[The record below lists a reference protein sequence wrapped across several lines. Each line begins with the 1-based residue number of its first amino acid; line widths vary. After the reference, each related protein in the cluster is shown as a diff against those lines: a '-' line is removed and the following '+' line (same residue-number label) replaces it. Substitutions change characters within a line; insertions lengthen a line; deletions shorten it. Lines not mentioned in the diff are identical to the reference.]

1 MIIEGFEPF
10 EGQHCE
16 TTATGSLLKHAGLDL
31 SEPMLFG
38 LGQGLGFIYWDMK
51 SMDFPFIGGRVQP
64 NLLTANIVA
73 NLGLH
78 IERRETSSKKKAWEN
93 VRMNIDSGV
102 PVGLQ
107 LDSYYLDYFAHKFH
121 FGAHYVAMYGY
132 DDHYAYLV
140 DTNQQGSRL
149 KAALESV
156 ESARNARGPMTAR
169 NLSYTIPHA
178 DGDPDLGEAAVRAIR
193 ANAED
198 FLNPPIKNIG
208 YKGIAKAAR
217 EVRKWF
223 GRTER
228 PEEDLTRAA
237 VLVERAGTG
246 GALFR
251 NMYRDFLKEC
261 LDRMDSG
268 DLADGY
274 RGYAEI
280 APLWTEVSDL
290 IHEAG
295 ETGEQSNLDRASD
308 LLAELSER
316 EESAMRCLARIK
328 APPPSGRVVNTPHIR
343 RSENA

>member
-1 MIIEGFEPF
+1 MIVERFEPF

-31 SEPMLFG
+31 SEAMLFG

-51 SMDFPFIGGRVQP
+51 SMGFPFIGGRIQP
-64 NLLTANIVA
+64 NLLTDNLVG

-78 IERRETSSKKKAWEN
+78 IERRETSSTKKAWEN
-93 VRMNIDSGV
+93 VKKNIDSGV

-107 LDSYYLDYFAHKFH
+107 LDCYYLDYFAHKFH

-140 DTNQQGSRL
+140 DTAQQGSRV
-149 KAALESV
+149 KAALENV

-169 NLSYTIPHA
+169 NLSYTITRT
-178 DGDPDLGEAAVRAIR
+178 DGDPDLGEASVRAIR

-228 PEEDLTRAA
+228 PEEDLTQTA
-237 VLVERAGTG
+237 VLMEKAGTG

-251 NMYRDFLKEC
+251 NMYRDFLEEC
-261 LDRMDSG
+261 LARVDS
-268 DLADGY
+268 DELADGY

-280 APLWTEVSDL
+280 APLWTEVSAL
-290 IHEAG
+290 IQKAG
-295 ETGEQSNLDRASD
+295 ETGEQGNLDRVSD

-316 EESAMRCLARIK
+316 EEAAMQCLARIK
-328 APPPSGRVVNTPHIR
+328 APVPTGRQHTARPAQR
-343 RSENA
+343 